1 MKPILTAEKVTMEF
15 EVRKKLF
22 GSQPLRAVD
31 SVDLEL
37 MPKEIVGIVG
47 ESGSGKTT
55 LGRLVLRLLKPTSGR
70 ILYKGEDISQTSE
83 GSLKIFRRRVQG
95 IFQDPSASID
105 SFMNILQITEE
116 PLVIHKLGDSEERK
130 QMVNQ
135 ALADVKL
142 TPPDEFLPKYSH
154 TLSGGQRQR
163 LAIGRALILK
173 PDIIVADEPVS
184 MIDASSRA
192 EILFLFKELRDK
204 HDISI
209 IYITHDIA
217 TAGYFCQRIGVMYL
231 GKIVELGP
239 ARDVVRQP
247 LHPYTKAL
255 IAAVP
260 YPDPSNRFAER
271 PVIPGEPPN
280 PLNVP
285 SGCPFHPRCPGFIP
299 GTCDIEPP
307 PAKEAKPGH
316 TTTCHLY

>member
-1 MKPILTAEKVTMEF
+1 MKPILTAEKVTREF

-22 GSQPLRAVD
+22 TSQPLRAVD
-31 SVDLEL
+31 CVNLEL

-55 LGRLVLRLLKPTSGR
+55 LGRLVLRLLKPTSGN
-70 ILYKGEDISQTSE
+70 ILYKGEDISQAGE
-83 GSLKIFRRRVQG
+83 GSLKVFRRRVQG
-95 IFQDPSASID
+95 IFQDPAASVD
-105 SFMNILQITEE
+105 PFMNVHQIIEE
-116 PLVIHKLGDSEERK
+116 PLVIHKLGDGEEK
-130 QMVNQ
+130 IQKVKQ

-142 TPPDEFLPKYSH
+142 TPPEEFLPKYSH

-163 LAIGRALILK
+163 LAIGRSLILK

-204 HDISI
+204 HGISI

-217 TAGYFCQRIGVMYL
+217 TASYFCQRIAVMYL

-239 ARDVVRQP
+239 AKDIVRQP

-260 YPDPSNRFAER
+260 SPDPTNRFTER
-271 PVIPGEPPN
+271 PVVPGEPPN

-285 SGCPFHPRCPGFIP
+285 SGCPFHPRCPSFIS
-299 GTCDIEPP
+299 GTCDKEPP
-307 PAKEAKPGH
+307 PEKEVKPGH
-316 TTTCHLY
+316 TTTCYLY